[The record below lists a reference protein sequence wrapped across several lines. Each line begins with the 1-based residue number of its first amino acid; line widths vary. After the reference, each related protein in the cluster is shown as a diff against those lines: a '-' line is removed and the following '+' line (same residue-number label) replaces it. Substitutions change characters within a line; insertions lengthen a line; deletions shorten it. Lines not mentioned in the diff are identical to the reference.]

1 MTDKQREYI
10 AVIAAEKNV
19 TRAAEKLFVTQSS
32 LSQTLAH
39 VEKELGIKIFN
50 RTGSELTPTYE
61 GELFLQSCRQ
71 ILEIRNNLQIQYRE
85 IHQNYTGLL
94 KIGIAPQRSWLFIPH
109 IVPDY
114 TRLYPG
120 VQIQLTDGYEKEL
133 VELLLDGRVD
143 MIITITSRLHPDLVY
158 TPLFDEDFLVF
169 LAKDN
174 PLCQKAVNGHLDL
187 GLLAETPFILTK
199 SGYNLRANVDKI
211 LTDAGIC
218 PRILMESGSMD
229 VCMQMAA
236 YGLGAAILPDS
247 LYYFHEFKNRV
258 QVFPTGNRYRRQL
271 SFVCR
276 KNSYIPHI
284 MREFIRIA
292 SENLNAMHSD

>member
-10 AVIAAEKNV
+10 VAIASEKNV

-50 RTGSELTPTYE
+50 RTGSELIPTYE
-61 GELFLQSCRQ
+61 GNLFLRSCRQ
-71 ILEIRNNLQIQYRE
+71 ILEIQDNLRVQYKDLE
-85 IHQNYTGLL
+85 ENHSGLL

-109 IVPDY
+109 IIPDY
-114 TRLYPG
+114 TRLYPA
-120 VQIQLTDGYEKEL
+120 VQIELTDGYEKEL
-133 VELLLDGRVD
+133 VELLLDGKVD
-143 MIITITSRLHPDLVY
+143 LIITITSRLHPELSY
-158 TPLFDEDFLVF
+158 IPLFTEDFLVF

-174 PLCQKAVNGHLDL
+174 PVCEKAVDHRLDL
-187 GLLAETPFILTK
+187 QLLKDTPFILTK
-199 SGYNLRANVDKI
+199 SGYNLRNNVDRI
-211 LTDAGIC
+211 LTDAGVC
-218 PRILMESGSMD
+218 PHILMESGSMD

-236 YGLGAAILPDS
+236 FGLGVAILPDS

-258 QVFPTGNRYRRQL
+258 QVFPTGRQYQRQI
-271 SFVCR
+271 SFVYR
-276 KNSYIPHI
+276 KNTYLPYI

-292 SENLNAMHSD
+292 SVNLNAMHAE